1 MLGIR
6 LRSSVAVGLEVS
18 TLICM
23 LLADK
28 IVVLSG
34 FGGTVGNK
42 HLDRMPTGYR
52 TEVIGV

>member
-34 FGGTVGNK
+34 VGGTLGNK
-42 HLDRMPTGYR
+42 LLDRVSTSPR

>member
-1 MLGIR
+1 M
-6 LRSSVAVGLEVS
+6 AVGLEVS

-42 HLDRMPTGYR
+42 HLDRVPTGYR